1 MPYRPI
7 LNMEVSWPTPRG
19 AISNTE
25 LQSNTI
31 LNHLAWYSLTAR
43 FGVFH
48 DLDLQFVRHFMPVSI
63 KFTRLIFCLLCWMFT
78 YKNPTDANSLPIK
91 IKLLQFVVIY

>member
-1 MPYRPI
+1 
-7 LNMEVSWPTPRG
+7 MEVSWPTPRG

-48 DLDLQFVRHFMPVSI
+48 DLDLQFVRHFMPLSI
-63 KFTRLIFCLLCWMFT
+63 KYTRLIFCLLCWMFT
-78 YKNPTDANSLPIK
+78 YKNLTDANSLPIK

>member
-1 MPYRPI
+1 M

-63 KFTRLIFCLLCWMFT
+63 KYTRLIFCLLCWMFT
-78 YKNPTDANSLPIK
+78 YINLTDVNSLPIK
-91 IKLLQFVVIY
+91 IKLLQFVVIYRY